1 MNVGITHRHSVA
13 CRSDEQKGETKQNR
27 DSSFCRFVY
36 TTQLYVRPFILRS
49 YSCALL
55 NVLIFW
61 ALSSKYLFYLIIL
74 NFCLIELIKIKFEKS
89 SGSKTHNKKEESRV
103 LSSQRDYSG
112 KCLFIPHYH
121 LDSIDSLSNSK
132 RTIKK

>member
-61 ALSSKYLFYLIIL
+61 ALSSECLFYLIIL
-74 NFCLIELIKIKFEKS
+74 NFCLIELIKIKLR
-89 SGSKTHNKKEESRV
+89 NKVV
-103 LSSQRDYSG
+103 L
-112 KCLFIPHYH
+112 KLI
-121 LDSIDSLSNSK
+121 
-132 RTIKK
+132 IKKKKVEFSHHSEIIRESVYLSHTTTLTQSIHLATASGR